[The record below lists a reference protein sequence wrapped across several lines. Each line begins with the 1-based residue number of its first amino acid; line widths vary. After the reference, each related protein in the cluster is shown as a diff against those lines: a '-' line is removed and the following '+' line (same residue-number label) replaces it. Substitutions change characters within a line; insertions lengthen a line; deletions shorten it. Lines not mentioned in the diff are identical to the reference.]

1 MYQTAM
7 RIHPALLVAPA
18 LLLAACGSEPE
29 VRSSAGEQATADKA
43 VADVDA
49 AMAEAQAAK

>member
-1 MYQTAM
+1 M